1 MAQKQESNISVQAYK
16 AANNPS
22 LYRCPRCFQWHN
34 NPWNLKYKADKEED
48 NVKYSDRHIMC
59 DKCERTL
66 WIMANDGSD
75 HPAALAAKQHCE
87 SLGRTLD

>member
-1 MAQKQESNISVQAYK
+1 MAQKPEYFVSVETYK

-22 LYRCPRCFQWHN
+22 LYRCPRCFQWHTN
-34 NPWNLKYKADKEED
+34 RWNLEYKADKEED
-48 NVKYSDRHIMC
+48 NKKYEGRHRFC

-66 WIMANDGSD
+66 WIMANDGSK